1 MPIFPSVLKEYSSSL
16 DPYVKHY
23 TGRRYKGG
31 REVMGKEEE
40 EREGGQKKA
49 NKDKMK
55 CYIYFNKS
63 SMAKILHCP

>member
-40 EREGGQKKA
+40 EREGGQKKQ
-49 NKDKMK
+49 
-55 CYIYFNKS
+55 I
-63 SMAKILHCP
+63 KIK